1 MIYAAFLILQTF
13 CLTFVLY
20 FYLNFIQFKNIK
32 MYFPQLSDKSS
43 SITYKQQQVRK
54 IISLL
59 SAIFSEKVTILPFS
73 RIINFST
80 FEFVFFFCT
89 ARFLGA
95 ATFCRLLELETR
107 GKLECRIVI
116 IFFYINLNILMWI
129 ELCIFIRIFTV

>member
-43 SITYKQQQVRK
+43 SITYKQQQVRQ
-54 IISLL
+54 ILSLL

-73 RIINFST
+73 RIINIST
-80 FEFVFFFCT
+80 FEFVFFCT

-95 ATFCRLLELETR
+95 ATFCRLLEPGTR
-107 GKLECRIVI
+107 GKLECRIVK
-116 IFFYINLNILMWI
+116 IFFSINLNILIWI

>member
-43 SITYKQQQVRK
+43 SITYQQQQVGQ
-54 IISLL
+54 ILSLL
-59 SAIFSEKVTILPFS
+59 SAIFSQKVTIFPFS

-80 FEFVFFFCT
+80 FEFVFFAQPVF
-89 ARFLGA
+89 
-95 ATFCRLLELETR
+95 
-107 GKLECRIVI
+107 
-116 IFFYINLNILMWI
+116 
-129 ELCIFIRIFTV
+129 